1 MGTSIGTNQHAT
13 DATEPSDRPSGATG
27 ADGRSIPPALSPP
40 PLGRAGSDPAGS
52 RYAAIRLRVR
62 VFLYESGS
70 GNRAARACSVFLV
83 VLICLN
89 VAAVV
94 LESVE
99 EIHAAARALFHW
111 FEVFSVSI
119 FTLEYALRLWSCTA
133 GDERRSPLRGRL
145 RFATRPLLIV
155 DLLAILPFY
164 LPLLA
169 GLDLRTLRAVRLM
182 RLLRLFKIARYSES
196 LRIIGSVLHRKRQE
210 LAVTVFSV
218 FVLLVVASSL
228 IYAVEREAQAD
239 KFGSI
244 PAAMWWGVTTL
255 TTVGY
260 GDVYPVTPVGKL
272 LGAIIAIL
280 GIGVFAL
287 PTGILGAGFIEEL
300 QRRRG
305 SQTVC
310 PHCGRKIDN

>member
-1 MGTSIGTNQHAT
+1 MWHGILFGMGTGHEQAGS
-13 DATEPSDRPSGATG
+13 EG
-27 ADGRSIPPALSPP
+27 ADR
-40 PLGRAGSDPAGS
+40 S
-52 RYAAIRLRVR
+52 RYAAIRLLVQS
-62 VFLYESGS
+62 VLEEPSPV
-70 GNRAARACSVFLV
+70 NRLARCCSVFLV
-83 VLICLN
+83 TLISLN

-99 EIHAAARALFHW
+99 EVHAAARAFFHW
-111 FEVFSVSI
+111 FEILSVAVFTI
-119 FTLEYALRLWSCTA
+119 EYILRLWSCTSSDA
-133 GDERRSPLRGRL
+133 YCGALRGRL
-145 RFATRPLLIV
+145 RYATRPLPVV

-164 LPLLA
+164 LPLVA
-169 GLDLRTLRAVRLM
+169 GLDLRALRAIRLL

-196 LRIIGSVLHRKRQE
+196 LRIIGAVLHRKRHE

-218 FVLLVVASSL
+218 FVLLIVASSL
-228 IYAVEREAQAD
+228 IHAAERDAQAD

-260 GDVYPVTPVGKL
+260 GDVYPITPAGKV

-300 QRRRG
+300 QRRKQIRRR
-305 SQTVC
+305 C
-310 PHCGRKIDN
+310 PHCGQEFEE